1 MFAKQRQ
8 KNMFKNIQLKK
19 FEHPYVETQKQQK
32 QNKKEEG
39 EFFDLQQKFNE
50 INNVVTEQQKQ
61 NDLIDLADYVLD
73 ENNPFND
80 LKTGNI
86 YIKDDLFDNNDSKDI
101 KKVSDDVIETINLTD
116 GFPFV
121 DLGTYA
127 LKK

>member
-1 MFAKQRQ
+1 MLRLRNNRNRK
-8 KNMFKNIQLKK
+8 
-19 FEHPYVETQKQQK
+19 
-32 QNKKEEG
+32 KKEEG

-116 GFPFV
+116 GVPFV

>member
-1 MFAKQRQ
+1 MLRLR
-8 KNMFKNIQLKK
+8 NNRNR
-19 FEHPYVETQKQQK
+19 T
-32 QNKKEEG
+32 KKEEG

-80 LKTGNI
+80 LKTENI

-116 GFPFV
+116 GVPFV

>member
-1 MFAKQRQ
+1 MLRLR
-8 KNMFKNIQLKK
+8 NNRNR
-19 FEHPYVETQKQQK
+19 T
-32 QNKKEEG
+32 KKEEG

-73 ENNPFND
+73 ENNPLND
-80 LKTGNI
+80 LKTENI

-116 GFPFV
+116 GVPFV

>member
-1 MFAKQRQ
+1 MLRLR
-8 KNMFKNIQLKK
+8 NNRNR
-19 FEHPYVETQKQQK
+19 T
-32 QNKKEEG
+32 KKEEG
-39 EFFDLQQKFNE
+39 GFFDLQQKFNE

-80 LKTGNI
+80 LKTENI

-101 KKVSDDVIETINLTD
+101 KKVSDDLIETINLTD
-116 GFPFV
+116 GVPFV

>member
-1 MFAKQRQ
+1 MPNRDRKICLKTYRQ
-8 KNMFKNIQLKK
+8 KNLSTHMLRLRNNRNR
-19 FEHPYVETQKQQK
+19 T
-32 QNKKEEG
+32 KKEEG

-116 GFPFV
+116 GVPFV